1 MTLIFLMIISFLV
14 LIVIA
19 MILAAIGY
27 VFYMQRQ
34 LVDMDE
40 KCKNSLSTIKVQLN
54 SRWDALL
61 SLAKTVSTYAKHEG
75 DTIIQ
80 TIQARRQEGGMM
92 PTAKNINNQQAGLA
106 EVMSRLI
113 VVREAYPELKASGLF
128 SNMQESVKEYEE
140 NVRFSRMVYNDT
152 VTMMNRKVRSWP
164 SSFIASL
171 LHFEEREY
179 LETDEEQ
186 KQGNPDLFSNNQ

>member
-40 KCKNSLSTIKVQLN
+40 N

-61 SLAKTVSTYAKHEG
+61 SLAKTVSAYAKHEG

-106 EVMSRLI
+106 EVMSRLM

-152 VTMMNRKVRSWP
+152 VTMMNSKVRSWP

>member
-1 MTLIFLMIISFLV
+1 M
-14 LIVIA
+14 
-19 MILAAIGY
+19 
-27 VFYMQRQ
+27 
-34 LVDMDE
+34 
-40 KCKNSLSTIKVQLN
+40 
-54 SRWDALL
+54 
-61 SLAKTVSTYAKHEG
+61 
-75 DTIIQ
+75 
-80 TIQARRQEGGMM
+80 
-92 PTAKNINNQQAGLA
+92 
-106 EVMSRLI
+106 MSRLM

-186 KQGNPDLFSNNQ
+186 KQGNSDLFSNNQ